1 MVLRDHDIE
10 AAILG
15 ALLVEEEAIYRV
27 ADKLTVDHFDDAPN
41 RHCYAACLEVA
52 HAGGTVSVTSVAHL
66 LTEQGVLHFMG
77 GWPYLDGL
85 IDRACAL
92 YEIDRYARDLAT
104 ISLRRRLVE
113 AAGRIKAIATDDSY
127 DLETLRRNAAMAL
140 FGVVEPV
147 PRRGLRHISTR
158 LKDFMAVPPAQAQTV
173 FGPDVATGYPALH
186 DLFKRRGS
194 SNLVVIA
201 GHSGTGT
208 TTLALNVA
216 TNLATQGIAGGILS
230 LELDRRQIWRR
241 LLSAESDVAL
251 SELPLEDQLAE
262 RAAGGSKAAD
272 AVFGLPLYIVDD
284 PALTIADIEVKALRL
299 KMQQRIGFL
308 VIDSFNAISPSS
320 CECPGEPRFS
330 NGAETSRSLLALA
343 RDLDIP
349 IIVCL
354 RSIPE
359 DTRRNMNKPQW
370 DDQFDDYRINFDGPQ
385 LYDLSDEYLIGAA
398 DAVIILSR
406 ENSSSTEYPA
416 EAMESN
422 GLLPRDIVEVRV
434 AKHRNGP
441 VTNGRLRFRAPI
453 MRFDEVAGVTAVE

>member
-1 MVLRDHDIE
+1 MVLRDRDTE

-15 ALLVEEEAIYRV
+15 ALLVEEEAVYRV
-27 ADKLTVDHFDDAPN
+27 AYKLTVDHFDDAPN

-52 HAGGTVSVTSVAHL
+52 HAGSTVSATSVAHL
-66 LTEQGVLHFMG
+66 LAEQGILHFMG

-85 IDRACAL
+85 IARACAL
-92 YEIDRYARDLAT
+92 YEIDRYARNLAT

-113 AAGRIKAIATDDSY
+113 AANRIKAIATDDSY
-127 DLETLRRNAAMAL
+127 DLDALRRNAAMAF
-140 FGVVEPV
+140 FGVVENV
-147 PRRGLRHISTR
+147 PRRGLPYISTR

-173 FGPDVATGYPALH
+173 SGPDVATGYLALD
-186 DLFKRRGS
+186 DLFKTTGS

-201 GHSGTGT
+201 GHPGTGT

-216 TNLATQGIAGGILS
+216 TNLAKQGIAGGIVS
-230 LELDRRQIWRR
+230 LELARRQIWRR

-251 SELPLEDQLAE
+251 SELPLEDQLAG
-262 RAAGGSKAAD
+262 RTAGGSKVAD

-284 PALTIADIEVKALRL
+284 PPLTIANIEVMALRL

-308 VIDSFNAISPSS
+308 VIDSFNAISTSS

-330 NGAETSRSLLALA
+330 NGAETSRSLLALT

-354 RSIPE
+354 RLRPE
-359 DTRRNMNKPQW
+359 DTRRNMNQPQW
-370 DDQFDDYRINFDGPQ
+370 DDQIDDYLINFDKPQ
-385 LYDLSDEYLIGAA
+385 LHDLSDQYLIGAA

-406 ENSSSTEYPA
+406 ENLSSTEYTS
-416 EAMESN
+416 EATESN

-441 VTNGRLRFRAPI
+441 VTNGRLHFRAPI
-453 MRFDEVAGVTAVE
+453 MRFDEIGVVTVVE